1 MADTPEDRP
10 DESLAERFLDLV
22 VFLPT
27 GLAVTIADELPK
39 LAERGRERLGVQV
52 NSARA
57 VGKFAVTAGGHQLRR
72 RSARRSRPA
81 APDRTSPEA
90 RTPGGSTS
98 GTPAPPRLRSIPR
111 PPTTPS
117 STAAAGSVVTTP
129 PGTTGPPTAASSAAP
144 VAPQTPARETPGA
157 APTTMA
163 PASEP
168 ATVRTASAR
177 QARPAGANVPDVT
190 SLAIPAFDT
199 LSASQVVQRLDG
211 LSRSELV
218 AVRAYETSSRGRR
231 TILSRVDQLLDERS

>member
-90 RTPGGSTS
+90 RTPGD
-98 GTPAPPRLRSIPR
+98 PPRAPRHPHGSVRSPDPRRPRRR
-111 PPTTPS
+111 PP
-117 STAAAGSVVTTP
+117 P
-129 PGTTGPPTAASSAAP
+129 P
-144 VAPQTPARETPGA
+144 
-157 APTTMA
+157 
-163 PASEP
+163 
-168 ATVRTASAR
+168 VRW
-177 QARPAGANVPDVT
+177 
-190 SLAIPAFDT
+190 
-199 LSASQVVQRLDG
+199 
-211 LSRSELV
+211 
-218 AVRAYETSSRGRR
+218 
-231 TILSRVDQLLDERS
+231 